1 MSSREQIAFDDVRMA
16 YYFLSQYRH
25 ELERKRLF
33 YLNRFNE
40 SNGVMTNEKAKAEYV
55 EKDIREVD
63 MWLDRNKAYRSGKSI
78 NKES

>member
-25 ELERKRLF
+25 ELERKRLY
-33 YLNRFNE
+33 YLDRFE
-40 SNGVMTNEKAKAEYV
+40 KSKGVMTNEKAKAEYV

-63 MWLDRNKAYRSGKSI
+63 MWLERNRAYRSNGST
-78 NKES
+78 S